1 MANMDMDRSSNGE
14 YKYQREDEDIK
25 SRMLD
30 KESDEKDHQIDKA
43 GEYVRE
49 LLQEKLEL
57 DNQKSP
63 NAIRLLDQGK
73 EMHPFFLIVL
83 LVKLTRPMEDLIKF
97 Q

>member
-1 MANMDMDRSSNGE
+1 MDMDRSSNGD
-14 YKYQREDEDIK
+14 YKYQRDDDVDIK

-49 LLQEKLEL
+49 LLQEKIEL

-73 EMHPFFLIVL
+73 
-83 LVKLTRPMEDLIKF
+83 
-97 Q
+97 